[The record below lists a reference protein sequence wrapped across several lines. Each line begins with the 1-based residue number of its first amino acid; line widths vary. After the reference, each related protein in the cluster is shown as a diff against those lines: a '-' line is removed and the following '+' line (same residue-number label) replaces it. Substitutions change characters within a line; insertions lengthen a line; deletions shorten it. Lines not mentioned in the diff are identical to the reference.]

1 MYQTNKLSVYKN
13 SMITRRSFI
22 VKSSFAFAGIS
33 LVKNAV
39 SQTFRRSTDKNFP
52 IVISTW
58 NHGLPANEA
67 AWKVLSSG
75 GHSLDAV
82 EAGVRVPEGDPEVI
96 TVGYGGI
103 PDACGKVTLDACIMD
118 EKGRA
123 GSVTYLEHIKH
134 PISVARLVME
144 KTPHVMLSGK
154 GALEFALNSGFKK
167 ENLLTPKMKEAWKKW
182 KKEKR
187 EFSSKINI
195 ENQLLENHDT
205 IGMLAIDIAGRISG
219 ACTTSGMGYKMHGRV
234 GDSPII
240 GAGLFVDG
248 EVGGAV
254 ATGTG
259 ELVMKTLGSFLVV
272 EMMRG
277 GMSPSEACEQAVK
290 RIAKKIPD
298 YQKHQVGFIA
308 LNSLGEY
315 GSFCIQPGFNFAVKT
330 ESITVLEDSEA
341 WMKNL

>member
-1 MYQTNKLSVYKN
+1 
-13 SMITRRSFI
+13 MISRRSFV
-22 VKSSFAFAGIS
+22 VKSSLAFAGLS
-33 LVKNAV
+33 LIKNGV
-39 SQTFRRSTDKNFP
+39 SHSFNRNTGDFP

-67 AWKVLSSG
+67 AWEILSKNG
-75 GHSLDAV
+75 YSLDAV
-82 EAGVRVPEGDPEVI
+82 EAGVHVPEADPEVI

-103 PDACGKVTLDACIMD
+103 PDASGKVTLDACIMD

-123 GSVTYLEHIKH
+123 GSVACLEHIIH

-144 KTPHVMLSGK
+144 KTPHVMLTGK
-154 GALEFALNSGFKK
+154 GALVFALDNGFKK
-167 ENLLTPKMKEAWKKW
+167 ENLLTPKMKTEWKKW

-187 EFSSKINI
+187 EFSTKINI

-205 IGMLAIDIAGRISG
+205 IGMLAIDNDGRISG
-219 ACTTSGMGYKMHGRV
+219 ACSTSGMGYKMPGRV

-248 EVGGAV
+248 EIGGAV

-272 EMMRG
+272 EMMRN
-277 GMSPSEACEQAVK
+277 GMQPSEACEQAVK
-290 RIAKKIPD
+290 RIAKKIPG
-298 YQKHQVGFIA
+298 YKEHQVGFIA
-308 LNSLGEY
+308 LNKQGEY

-330 ESITVLEDSEA
+330 NSVTILENAESWLKTL
-341 WMKNL
+341 

>member
-1 MYQTNKLSVYKN
+1 
-13 SMITRRSFI
+13 MISRRSFI
-22 VKSSFAFAGIS
+22 TKSSLVAAGIGMAKS
-33 LVKNAV
+33 GFSMGPLPKEK
-39 SQTFRRSTDKNFP
+39 QFP

-67 AWKVLSSG
+67 AWEVLKKG

-82 EAGVRVPEGDPEVI
+82 EAGVRIPEGDPNII

-103 PDACGKVTLDACIMD
+103 PDADGHVTLDACIMD

-154 GALEFALNSGFKK
+154 GALEFALDNGFKK
-167 ENLLTPKMKEAWKKW
+167 ENLLTKERKAAWKKW
-182 KKEKR
+182 KKEQRK
-187 EFSSKINI
+187 FSAKINI
-195 ENQLLENHDT
+195 ENETELNHDT
-205 IGMLAIDIAGRISG
+205 IGMLAIDKEGRISG
-219 ACTTSGMGYKMHGRV
+219 ACTTSGMGYKLPGRV

-254 ATGTG
+254 ATGMG
-259 ELVMKTLGSFLVV
+259 ELVMKTLGTFLVV
-272 EMMRG
+272 EFMRN
-277 GMSPSEACEQAVK
+277 GMAPAKACEEAVK
-290 RIAKKIPD
+290 RIASKIPD
-298 YQKHQVGFIA
+298 YQNFQIGYIA
-308 LNSLGEY
+308 LNKDGEY

-330 ESITVLEDSEA
+330 EDKTELIDAEA
-341 WMKNL
+341 WLKKL

>member
-1 MYQTNKLSVYKN
+1 
-13 SMITRRSFI
+13 
-22 VKSSFAFAGIS
+22 
-33 LVKNAV
+33 
-39 SQTFRRSTDKNFP
+39 
-52 IVISTW
+52 
-58 NHGLPANEA
+58 
-67 AWKVLSSG
+67 
-75 GHSLDAV
+75 
-82 EAGVRVPEGDPEVI
+82 
-96 TVGYGGI
+96 
-103 PDACGKVTLDACIMD
+103 
-118 EKGRA
+118 
-123 GSVTYLEHIKH
+123 
-134 PISVARLVME
+134 ME

-154 GALEFALNSGFKK
+154 GALEFAVENGFKK
-167 ENLLTPKMKEAWKKW
+167 ENLLTPKMKESWKKW
-182 KKEKR
+182 RKEKR

-205 IGMLAIDIAGRISG
+205 IGMLAIDNEGRISG
-219 ACTTSGMGYKMHGRV
+219 ACTTSGMGYKMPGRV

-298 YQKHQVGFIA
+298 YQQHQVGFIA
-308 LNSLGEY
+308 LSKSGEY

-330 ESITVLEDSEA
+330 NSLTTLLDSEA
-341 WMKNL
+341 WLKTF

>member
-1 MYQTNKLSVYKN
+1 
-13 SMITRRSFI
+13 MISRRSF
-22 VKSSFAFAGIS
+22 VTKSTLAFAGLA
-33 LVKNAV
+33 LVKNGD
-39 SQTFRRSTDKNFP
+39 SQSFTQITDSIP

-67 AWKVLSSG
+67 AWEILSKG
-75 GHSLDAV
+75 GYSLDAV
-82 EAGVRVPEGDPEVI
+82 EAGVRVPEADPEVI

-103 PDACGKVTLDACIMD
+103 PDASGKVTLDACIMD

-123 GSVTYLEHIKH
+123 GSVACLEHIIH

-144 KTPHVMLSGK
+144 KTPHVMLVGK
-154 GALEFALNSGFKK
+154 GALDFALGNGFKK
-167 ENLLTPKMKEAWKKW
+167 ENLLTPKMKENWKKW

-195 ENQLLENHDT
+195 ENQVIENHDT
-205 IGMLAIDIAGRISG
+205 IGMLAIDKEGRISG
-219 ACTTSGMGYKMHGRV
+219 ACTTSGMGFKMPGRV

-248 EVGGAV
+248 EIGGAA

-272 EMMRG
+272 ELMRN

-298 YQKHQVGFIA
+298 YQNHQVGFIA
-308 LNSLGEY
+308 LSKSGEY
-315 GSFCIQPGFNFAVKT
+315 GSYCIQPGFNFAVKT
-330 ESITVLEDSEA
+330 DSESQLKDA
-341 WMKNL
+341 DSWLKTL